1 MANPQLPPPKVLIAD
16 PISTRGVEELSR
28 EGALDVHV
36 QTGLTSADLLQR
48 IPEFSALV
56 VRSETKVTA
65 EVFRLAR
72 NPRKVAIARE

>member
-36 QTGLTSADLLQR
+36 QTGITPAELLQR
-48 IPEFSALV
+48 QL
-56 VRSETKVTA
+56 RRW
-65 EVFRLAR
+65 RLA
-72 NPRKVAIARE
+72 PRRLPTALTRWVKLS